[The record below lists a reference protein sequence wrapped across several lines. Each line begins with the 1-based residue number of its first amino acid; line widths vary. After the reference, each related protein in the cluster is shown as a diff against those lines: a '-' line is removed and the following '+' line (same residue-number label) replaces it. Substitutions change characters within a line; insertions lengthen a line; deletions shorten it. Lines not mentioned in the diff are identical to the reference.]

1 MKHIF
6 SLFFALSFL
15 FNTQAQTKAIPP
27 FEPEQYVRSIIQEL
41 DIPDD
46 TFEQMRG
53 KNYVVPL
60 KLFLNEKG
68 TVVQVSIPN
77 DEYKLEPLITPICCF
92 FTRFS
97 TCDYRWSSQ
106 KQYGQFAFFTQ

>member
-60 KLFLNEKG
+60 KLFRSEEHTSELQSRPHLVCRLLLEKKKKKKK
-68 TVVQVSIPN
+68 T
-77 DEYKLEPLITPICCF
+77 T
-92 FTRFS
+92 
-97 TCDYRWSSQ
+97 Q
-106 KQYGQFAFFTQ
+106 KKSNKKN